1 MNITIKKMQSSGTFT
16 LHLISLKG
24 NNLLGLLTQLHL
36 VREGKL
42 KQATGSL
49 LAYATACQVMPSLI
63 AFSGLEYKLIL
74 GMLNLKYFY
83 IAKQRCPVR
92 KQTCRSV
99 LRGEATGG
107 DYKL

>member
-1 MNITIKKMQSSGTFT
+1 
-16 LHLISLKG
+16 
-24 NNLLGLLTQLHL
+24 
-36 VREGKL
+36 
-42 KQATGSL
+42 
-49 LAYATACQVMPSLI
+49 MPSLI
-63 AFSGLEYKLIL
+63 AFSGEEYKLIL

-83 IAKQRCPVR
+83 IAKQRGPVR